1 MSDEIVKRIK
11 ELTKLVERYNYHYYV
26 LDDPLVSD
34 YEYDRVNHELMD
46 LEREYPQYIQPNS
59 PSFRIGGS
67 TYNTFAQ
74 VQHTVRM
81 DSLQDVFSFDEIR
94 EFDQR
99 VRETVGDV
107 TYVIEHKIDGLSVS
121 LEYTN
126 GVFTRGSTR
135 GDGFVGEDVT
145 ENLKTIHSIPL
156 FIENAP
162 HFLEVRG
169 EVYMPRS
176 SFEKLAR
183 QQEEEGSSRFK
194 NPRNAAAGSLRQKDP
209 KITAKR
215 MLDIFVFNLQ
225 QIEGIT
231 LSSHAESLRYLAEL
245 GFKVSPDYYVTS
257 DIEDA
262 IHKIEEIGD
271 LRGKL
276 SFDIDGAVVKVDSF
290 AQRGSLGVTAKYP
303 KWAVAFKYPPEEKET
318 ILRDIEVKVG
328 RTGALTPTA
337 VFDPI
342 LLAGT
347 TVSRAVLH
355 NQDFINEKQIA
366 IGDTIVVRKAG
377 EIIPEVVTVAKHAG
391 GPVFQLPSH
400 CPSCGSP
407 VVREEGEA
415 VVRCTNIEC
424 PAQLLRN
431 LIHFASRD
439 AMDIEG
445 LGPALL
451 EDLIDAKM
459 VASPSDLYALD
470 YVKIAEMDGKGEVS
484 AENLRISV
492 EKSKQND
499 LSRLIFALGI
509 RGIGAKA
516 AQLLARKFGSMD
528 AILIA
533 SAEEIETIDGFGKI
547 MAENVA
553 EFFSHRPNCD
563 MINRLKDAG
572 VNMLSFEQPTSDE
585 LAGKTFVLTGTLP
598 TLSRSE
604 AKALIE
610 AAGGKVSSSVSKKTA
625 YVVAGEEAG
634 SKLDKANELGIA
646 VIGEQELLAMLGRSE
661 EPVQ

>member
-46 LEREYPQYIQPNS
+46 LERGYPQYIQPNS

-121 LEYTN
+121 LEYTD

-318 ILRDIEVKVG
+318 ILRHIEVKVG